1 MQQRRPRLGDILDDY
16 CPRERRVTNH
26 AVVAIVDDDVRQT
39 RCTTCD
45 SEHEYRQAKTP
56 APRRGKSAAALT
68 QDSPEASRPVL
79 AAHRPPPE
87 PERPA
92 AVVPEEPALPDLPDV
107 SDVPELTAVAAPPAP
122 DPSPDTTLSLDSAA
136 EFGQQEAAELQDP
149 REDDGPVHRRL
160 IRATFP
166 RPEGHVPERREP
178 EFTIRQPGGRG
189 RSEVDGNRVGYRSN
203 SGRNQRHGQQGGH
216 GNFGARQHGGGWGSD
231 GQRGGR
237 GPGGRFDNRQ
247 GGGGQNRGHRHGGA
261 GRKNGR

>member
-45 SEHEYRQAKTP
+45 AEHEYRQAKTP
-56 APRRGKSAAALT
+56 APRRAKSAAALT
-68 QDSPEASRPVL
+68 HEPPDAGRPVL
-79 AAHRPPPE
+79 AAPRPHPE
-87 PERPA
+87 PDPA
-92 AVVPEEPALPDLPDV
+92 AAAVPDVIDVPDLPAVVAPLPDSP
-107 SDVPELTAVAAPPAP
+107 SDSE
-122 DPSPDTTLSLDSAA
+122 LSLDSAPA
-136 EFGQQEAAELQDP
+136 FGQQEVAEPPDP

-166 RPEGHVPERREP
+166 RPEGQVPERREP
-178 EFTIRQPGGRG
+178 EFTIRQPGGLG
-189 RSEVDGNRVGYRSN
+189 RAEVDGNRVGYRSN
-203 SGRNQRHGQQGGH
+203 SGRNQRHGQQGGY

-237 GPGGRFDNRQ
+237 APGGRFDNRQ
-247 GGGGQNRGHRHGGA
+247 GGGQNRGQRHGGA
-261 GRKNGR
+261 GRKGGR